1 MSAAR
6 NPFDAIHHIQLAI
19 PAEGE
24 ERARSFYVD
33 LLGMTEIPKPN
44 ELRARGGLWLESGGV
59 KLHLGADHDFHAAM
73 KAHPAL
79 RCVDYDVLLD
89 RLRKSGVSVVNDGRP
104 VDGKRHAYISDP
116 FGNRIEL
123 IE

>member
-1 MSAAR
+1 MSPVR
-6 NPFDAIHHIQLAI
+6 DPFYAIDHIQLAI
-19 PAEGE
+19 PSEGE
-24 ERARSFYVD
+24 ERARSFYVN
-33 LLGMTEIPKPN
+33 LLGMREIPKPR

-59 KLHLGADHDFHAAM
+59 KLHLGLDHDFHAAM

-79 RCVDYDVLLD
+79 RCVDYDALLD
-89 RLRKSGVSVVNDGRP
+89 RLSRSGVSVVNDDRP
-104 VDGKRHAYISDP
+104 VDGKRHCYISDP